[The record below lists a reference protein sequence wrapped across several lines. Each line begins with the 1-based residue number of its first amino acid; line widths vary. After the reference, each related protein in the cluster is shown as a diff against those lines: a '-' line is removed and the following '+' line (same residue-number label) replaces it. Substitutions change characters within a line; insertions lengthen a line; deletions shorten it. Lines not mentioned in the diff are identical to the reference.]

1 MTLKRLIV
9 LLVVALLAAML
20 AACELS
26 GSTPPP
32 TVSGEGPM
40 GTLQSELGNIATQT
54 AAAGGGVPLVTTEP
68 LPTLEGATAPPPAE
82 GATQPAPTE
91 APAEPANTPTQEPP
105 TAAPVTVSSPT
116 PGIPSTYTLQKG
128 EHPFCIARRFDVNQY
143 ELLNLNGL
151 SLNSKPAVG
160 FSLRLPPA
168 SSDFAGE
175 RTLQSHP
182 DTYTVQAGDTIH
194 SIACKYGDVSPE
206 AIAQAN
212 GLNVSASLDAG
223 QILQIP

>member
-1 MTLKRLIV
+1 
-9 LLVVALLAAML
+9 
-20 AACELS
+20 
-26 GSTPPP
+26 
-32 TVSGEGPM
+32 M
-40 GTLQSELGNIATQT
+40 GTLQSGLGNIATQT

-68 LPTLEGATAPPPAE
+68 LPATPIATEPAPAE
-82 GATQPAPTE
+82 GATEPPPPTE
-91 APAEPANTPTQEPP
+91 APPEPTAEPTQAPP
-105 TAAPVTVSSPT
+105 TAAPVIVSSPT
-116 PGIPSTYTLQKG
+116 PGIPSTYTLQGG

-143 ELLNLNGL
+143 DLLNLNGL
-151 SLNSKPAVG
+151 SLNSRPAVG

-182 DTYTVQAGDTIH
+182 ANYTVQAGDTIN